1 MKNPSVQDESVSGND
16 NTDDET
22 RQGES
27 SESASVPPLDSNAD
41 AGSHAISTDSL
52 VPQDNFIRDASGQI
66 VLKADGTPKKRPGR
80 PRKNPTADVPRE
92 TATVQNNAP
101 VQATA
106 TPAAKRAVAKT
117 VKISTH
123 ETARAI
129 LGLSVGAAVSF
140 IGPEW
145 DFQSQEEAD
154 GMKTALAAY
163 LEAKGDGEMS
173 PETALLLVVS
183 GYALSRLKHENTR
196 TKLSRVFGNAW
207 GWVKSKVQSGSK

>member
-1 MKNPSVQDESVSGND
+1 MENPDVQDDAVSGND
-16 NTDDET
+16 STDQDT
-22 RQGES
+22 RQGGE

-41 AGSHAISTDSL
+41 AGAPAISTESL
-52 VPQDNFIRDASGQI
+52 IPQDNFLRDASGQV

-80 PRKNPTADVPRE
+80 PRKNPSADVPRE
-92 TATVQNNAP
+92 TTTVQNNPPA
-101 VQATA
+101 QAVA

-129 LGLSVGAAVSF
+129 LGLTVGAAVSF

-173 PETALLLVVS
+173 PETALLLVVA
-183 GYALSRLKHENTR
+183 GYSLSRLKHENTR
-196 TKLSRVFGNAW
+196 TKLGRVFGNAW
-207 GWVKSKVQSGSK
+207 GWIKSKVQNGGK